1 MSQAQIVEKRAQ
13 TREVCVMG
21 RHCRM
26 LPVPPRNAKQFAT
39 RSKVRRRKVQA
50 AFVAQDKLH
59 RSDGM
64 VFQSAQIRSRQLK
77 ASKMCALVVA
87 GCFWAKWAGERE
99 RGRYQEHEQNRAEA
113 KKMPNVER
121 RGRKTEI
128 KVVRLEDISTW
139 SQAPHARPFARTKA
153 ANVMKRL

>member
-1 MSQAQIVEKRAQ
+1 
-13 TREVCVMG
+13 
-21 RHCRM
+21 M
-26 LPVPPRNAKQFAT
+26 LPVPPRNAKLFAT
-39 RSKVRRRKVQA
+39 HSKVRRRKVQA

-64 VFQSAQIRSRQLK
+64 LSQSAQIRCRQMK

-121 RGRKTEI
+121 RGGRRTEI

-139 SQAPHARPFARTKA
+139 SQALHARLFVRTKA